1 MPDIFDELDAP
12 AAKADIFDEVAPEKP
27 KQALGD
33 MARRIPAGIAKA
45 SADALVGVGRIGKT
59 IQKASP
65 LGVITELIPP
75 LKDVT
80 EAVSNAG
87 MEYVAGLGETAASSY
102 GVDES
107 QNATIPSKIIS
118 GASSIVPAIASGPAA
133 PLTIAG
139 MMGEQQR
146 QEAEAAGGT
155 EKQKNIAFVG
165 GATVGALSEFLLGV
179 PALLRSA
186 KAAGVPQEAFKSL
199 TRTVAEQAIK
209 SAGREG
215 AQEGVEQ
222 IAQNLIA
229 SKIAGYDP
237 KRGTF
242 ENVPEAVALGA
253 AIGGPTGGIVQA
265 AASIDASRARNAALA
280 EAVNATIDEVAS
292 SEPPPVTNDVE
303 VRPGVFR
310 TENPQDIPADVTSRT
325 EITVGGKTV
334 YEYRP
339 KTSTQFEPSPAVQEA
354 PSPVTVDVTQGG
366 VRTEEVFQPGEEQ
379 PSTVVETPAAGIVP
393 AVRVGDKVIL
403 GKQGETHQD
412 IVKRYV
418 DETGDVDAL
427 NASLDPGNRLFM
439 TPDGREL
446 SREELRAET
455 GVAFS
460 EDLRDLQAT
469 AAETTGPQSSQPTQ
483 QQPALPT
490 TESSQVQEGVSPTQ
504 SEPKLSAAQL
514 NERIDTILQKHQAE
528 TDATAQAKLW
538 SEAKSLMAQL
548 DEAERQSMGPGAAS
562 AAEALAT
569 YAARKFGI
577 NFQDNPAIAKE
588 LKEAAGNRFYE
599 VLPNK
604 VTAQEAVEVIDRV
617 GEDEAERLIR
627 DDKADASF
635 AVRSTIGQILI
646 KRLNEQYNKLKQ
658 SSPEEA
664 QTVLN
669 RAADLA
675 EWQMDFG
682 TRLGQGVQSFAMW
695 MRLTAEGKVLGIKK
709 MVRKAREKHRQD
721 NQQDVDEVLDVINSD
736 RTVQEKEKEV
746 RKIAGRNKVARRI
759 RKKVRKL
766 SEKKQTPESFYDT
779 TATDLGLPELTPEQ
793 ETKLKDLAAK
803 VDAAPEG
810 LPKWKAS
817 TEFLG
822 YAGSIKG
829 FSLGDLTLGYF
840 YGNILSGF
848 GTQIVNAVDTFLNV
862 AHEVNTLAVTNPKA
876 AATIYEGLVRG
887 IGNSRADALLALT
900 KNRKVSSTDLGQS
913 TGIMETAKFGQKGG
927 VPLSGAGL
935 ASKTAK
941 AILESKAGLPL
952 NAWKYVGRA
961 MAASDTVMFRGAQE
975 ARAGLLAYRI
985 ATEEGLTTS
994 QRTKRVNEILGW
1006 DRYDEFLEQAK
1017 TEGFEGTEQQ
1027 ARATELMIMQRP
1039 EGLNSDATEFGT
1051 SATYNNTPKGVMGKF
1066 SRSLRGL
1073 SGEVPA
1079 LRLVI
1084 PFTNIVANVFN
1095 RRLDNLPGVALYR
1108 SRQGYYETPEA
1119 GKNAVMRMYLSL
1131 AMMGGVMAMVK
1142 GGLIDLTGSGPDDYE
1157 KKKQLK
1163 ETGWRPYS
1171 IKIGKNYISYANTP
1185 ISLGL
1190 GIMGNMMDW
1199 SRYKKNDE
1207 DSNRSFVEATTYSV
1221 IALGSYLFSQNFLSG
1236 MANMFEILSSGS
1248 KGKTESAFRTFAG
1261 NTVSAFF
1268 PMSGAM
1274 KDLSDTYDDRSR
1286 VRRRLEESVIAG
1298 LPFIRYAGKPAINAF
1313 GEEVR
1318 TGQLRPVARFA
1329 NREKDDPAWRVIA
1342 DQQLRVPVPDPF
1354 FKTDAE
1360 NYEYQKV
1367 SGQRM
1372 KRWVLD
1378 STELLKRLPKE
1389 EAQEAMNDAG
1399 NIIRKSV
1406 RGEMLGKGAAKKE
1419 KK

>member
-1 MPDIFDELDAP
+1 MAVNLLDEYERP
-12 AAKADIFDEVAPEKP
+12 TVADLSAEYEKPQVANIASEYEKP
-27 KQALGD
+27 KQTLGD
-33 MARRIPAGIAKA
+33 MARRIPAEIAKAASPVLGMVELAKTDVGRRIPAGIAKA
-45 SADALVGVGRIGKT
+45 SADALVGVGRIGKA

-75 LKDVT
+75 LKDAT

-155 EKQKNIAFVG
+155 ERQKNIAFAG

-199 TRTVAEQAIK
+199 TRTVAEQVIK

-237 KRGTF
+237 KRGIF
-242 ENVPEAVALGA
+242 ENVPESAAYGAVL
-253 AIGGPTGGIVQA
+253 GGPFGGVVQA

-280 EAVNATIDEVAS
+280 EAVNATIDEVAN
-292 SEPPPVTNDVE
+292 SEPPPVAQE
-303 VRPGVFR
+303 SPG
-310 TENPQDIPADVTSRT
+310 
-325 EITVGGKTV
+325 
-334 YEYRP
+334 
-339 KTSTQFEPSPAVQEA
+339 
-354 PSPVTVDVTQGG
+354 PVTVDVTQGG

-379 PSTVVETPAAGIVP
+379 PSVVVETPATGIVP
-393 AVRVGDKVIL
+393 AVRVGDKVIP

-412 IVKRYV
+412 IVKRYA

-427 NASLDPGNRLFM
+427 NASLDPGNRLFV

-460 EDLRDLQAT
+460 EDLRDLQTT
-469 AAETTGPQSSQPTQ
+469 AAETTELPPSQPTQ
-483 QQPALPT
+483 QQPASPT
-490 TESSQVQEGVSPTQ
+490 TERSQVQEGVSPTQ

-577 NFQDNPAIAKE
+577 NFEDNPAIAKE

-627 DDKADASF
+627 DDKADTSF

-646 KRLNEQYNKLKQ
+646 KRLNEQYNKLKE
-658 SSPEEA
+658 SSPQEA
-664 QTVLN
+664 QAVLN

-721 NQQDVDEVLDVINSD
+721 NQKDVDEVLDVINSD
-736 RTVQEKEKEV
+736 RTVQEKEKEI

-779 TATDLGLPELTPEQ
+779 AAADLGLPELTPEQ

-1006 DRYDEFLEQAK
+1006 DRYDEFLQQAK
-1017 TEGFEGTEQQ
+1017 TEGFEGAEQQ

-1095 RRLDNLPGVALYR
+1095 RRLDNLPLVALYR

-1406 RGEMLGKGAAKKE
+1406 RGEMLGKGYKRKDKSAQKAASTAR
-1419 KK
+1419 